1 MTTLATT
8 TSAQSPPIKHNPYLH
23 DLIWGLLEKQ
33 RPGKL
38 LDLPAGPGYFSRH
51 ANGHGFE
58 CVAAEIDE
66 SLHVFE
72 DVQYISVDM
81 AKRFELEENSFNYIV
96 SIEGI
101 EHIENQ
107 FLFLRECARA
117 LKPGGKLY
125 PTTPNV
131 SSLETRLSFFITE
144 FHDHPPRPIRD
155 DLPNI
160 FMEHINLIP
169 FHRLEI
175 FLRRAGF
182 EIEALTT
189 YRMKKGSLALYPFVY
204 PLAYWKYRR
213 AFKKLYRNLP
223 DAERYWKIYRMYLSR
238 AVMCGSHNV
247 IVAQKK

>member
-1 MTTLATT
+1 MTAK
-8 TSAQSPPIKHNPYLH
+8 SAHHPPTKHNPYLH
-23 DLIWGLLEKQ
+23 DLIWGLLENQ

-38 LDLPAGPGYFSRH
+38 LDIPAGPGYFSQQ
-51 ANGHGFE
+51 ANRCGFE
-58 CVAAEIDE
+58 SVAAEIDE

-72 DVQYISVDM
+72 DVRYVNVDM
-81 AKRFELEENSFNYIV
+81 AARFPFKSSSIDYVV

-107 FLFLRECARA
+107 FLFLRECART
-117 LKPGGKLY
+117 LKFGGKLY
-125 PTTPNV
+125 LTTPNV
-131 SSLETRLSFFITE
+131 SSLETLLSFFLTE

-160 FMEHINLIP
+160 FMEHTNLIP
-169 FHRLEI
+169 FHRLET
-175 FLRRAGF
+175 FLRHAGF
-182 EIEALTT
+182 EIEELTT

-213 AFKKLYRNLP
+213 AFKKLYQRLP
-223 DAERYWKIYRMYLSR
+223 DAERYWNIYRMYLSR
-238 AVMCGSHNV
+238 AFMCGSHNV